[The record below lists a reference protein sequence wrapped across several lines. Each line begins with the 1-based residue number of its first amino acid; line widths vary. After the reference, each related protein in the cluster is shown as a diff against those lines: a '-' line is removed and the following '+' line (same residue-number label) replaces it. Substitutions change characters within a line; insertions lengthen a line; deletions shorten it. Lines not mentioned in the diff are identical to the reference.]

1 MTLITERQKNIL
13 RYIVEE
19 YVKSAKPVSSS
30 EICKSL
36 NCSSA
41 TIRNEMVILE
51 NEGYLEKNHFA
62 SGRQPSEL
70 GYKYYVDNI
79 MTPKDITGEDMLKLQ
94 TIFHNKSLV
103 LSDAIQKSLELVAE
117 ITNYTSVVLG
127 KSSSEN
133 KLKKVEVIS
142 LDDDKILTMLITDKG
157 YVEYKNLYLPN
168 TDIEEVVKTV
178 NLINKMIAG
187 TPINEISEKLEY
199 DVKPIIGKYVKQH
212 EVLYNAFYD
221 AFASFTNKASD
232 VHFAGKNNFLKQP
245 EFNNIEKV
253 KEMLTKFDD
262 IETISEMEE
271 QNNGINIY
279 IGKESE
285 LSDDV
290 SVVKT
295 KYDINGE
302 EGTIAIIGPKRMEYE
317 RVVNLLNYIKE
328 NIENIDDK

>member
-1 MTLITERQKNIL
+1 MITKRQEEIL
-13 RYIVEE
+13 KFIVEE
-19 YVKSAKPVSSS
+19 YVKTVKPVSSN
-30 EICKSL
+30 EICKSID
-36 NCSSA
+36 CSSA

-51 NEGYLEKNHFA
+51 EMGYLEKNHFA
-62 SGRQPSEL
+62 SGRQPSEA
-70 GYKYYVDNI
+70 GYKYYVDNL
-79 MTPKDITGEDMLKLQ
+79 MKPKDITGEDMLKIQ
-94 TIFHNKSLV
+94 TVFRNKSLA
-103 LSDAIQKSLELVAE
+103 LNDAIEKSLELVAE

-127 KSSSEN
+127 KSSNEN
-133 KLKKVEVIS
+133 KLKKVEVLS
-142 LDDDKILTMLITDKG
+142 LDNDKILTMLITDKG

-168 TDIEEVVKTV
+168 TDIDEVIKTV

-199 DVKPIIGKYVKQH
+199 DVKPIIAKYVRQH

-221 AFASFTNKASD
+221 AFSSFTNKSSD
-232 VHFAGKNNFLKQP
+232 VYFAGKNNFLKQP

-253 KEMLTKFDD
+253 KTMLDKFDD
-262 IETISEMEE
+262 INIINEMEE
-271 QNNGINIY
+271 QKNGINIY

-290 SVVKT
+290 SVIKT
-295 KYDINGE
+295 KYTIDGE

-328 NIENIDDK
+328 NIEEKEKP

>member
-1 MTLITERQKNIL
+1 MITERQKNIL
-13 RYIVEE
+13 KFIVEE
-19 YVKSAKPVSSS
+19 YVKSVKPVSSN

-51 NEGYLEKNHFA
+51 EMGYLEKNHFA
-62 SGRQPSEL
+62 SGRQPSEA

-103 LSDAIQKSLELVAE
+103 LTDAIEKSLELVAE

-127 KSSSEN
+127 KSSSDN
-133 KLKKVEVIS
+133 RLKKVEVLS

-168 TDIEEVVKTV
+168 TDSEEVIRTV

-221 AFASFTNKASD
+221 AFTSFTNKASD

-262 IETISEMEE
+262 IATINEMEE
-271 QNNGINIY
+271 QKNGINVY

-285 LSDDV
+285 LTNDV

-295 KYDINGE
+295 KYNINGE
-302 EGTIAIIGPKRMEYE
+302 EGTIAIIGPKRMDYE

-328 NIENIDDK
+328 NIDELNKDN

>member
-1 MTLITERQKNIL
+1 MITKRQQEIL
-13 RYIVEE
+13 KFIVEE
-19 YVKSAKPVSSS
+19 YVKTVKPVSSN

-36 NCSSA
+36 KCSSA

-51 NEGYLEKNHFA
+51 DLGYLEKNHFA
-62 SGRQPSEL
+62 SGRQPSEM

-94 TIFHNKSLV
+94 TIFHNQSLV

-133 KLKKVEVIS
+133 KLMKVEVIS
-142 LDDDKILTMLITDKG
+142 LADDKILTMLITDKG
-157 YVEYKNLYLPN
+157 YVEHKNLYLPD

-199 DVKPIIGKYVKQH
+199 DVKPIIAKYVKQH

-221 AFASFTNKASD
+221 AFTSFTNKASD

-253 KEMLTKFDD
+253 KQLLTKFDD
-262 IETISEMEE
+262 IGNISEMKEV
-271 QNNGINIY
+271 NNGINVY
-279 IGKESE
+279 IGKDSE
-285 LSDDV
+285 LSNDV
-290 SVVKT
+290 SVIKT
-295 KYDINGE
+295 KYNINGE

-328 NIENIDDK
+328 NIEEKNNN

>member
-1 MTLITERQKNIL
+1 MITNRQKDIL
-13 RYIVEE
+13 KFIVEE
-19 YVKSAKPVSSS
+19 YVKTVKPVSSNV
-30 EICKSL
+30 ICEHL

-51 NEGYLEKNHFA
+51 ELGFLEKNHYA
-62 SGRQPSEL
+62 SGRQPSEA
-70 GYKYYVDNI
+70 GYKYYVENL
-79 MTPKDITGEDMLKLQ
+79 MTPKDLTGEDMLKLQ
-94 TIFHNKSLV
+94 TIFHNQTLV
-103 LSDAIQKSLELVAE
+103 LSDAIEKSLQLITEL
-117 ITNYTSVVLG
+117 TNYTSVVLG
-127 KSSSEN
+127 KTSSEN
-133 KLKKVEVIS
+133 RLKKVEVIS
-142 LDDDKILTMLITDKG
+142 LEKYKVLTMLITDKG

-168 TDIEEVVKTV
+168 TDIEEVIKTV

-187 TPINEISEKLEY
+187 TPINEINEKLEY
-199 DVKPIIGKYVKQH
+199 DVKPIIGQYVKQH

-232 VHFAGKNNFLKQP
+232 IHFTGKNNFLKQP

-253 KEMLTKFDD
+253 KELLNKFDD
-262 IETISEMEE
+262 VETISEMEE
-271 QNNGINIY
+271 QKNGINIY

-290 SVVKT
+290 SVIKT
-295 KYDINGE
+295 KYNYDGE

-328 NIENIDDK
+328 NIEEKIND

>member
-1 MTLITERQKNIL
+1 MITNRQKDIL
-13 RYIVEE
+13 KFIVEE
-19 YVKSAKPVSSS
+19 YVKTVKPVSSNV
-30 EICKSL
+30 ICEHL

-51 NEGYLEKNHFA
+51 ELGFLEKNHYA
-62 SGRQPSEL
+62 SGRQPSEA
-70 GYKYYVDNI
+70 GYKYYVENL
-79 MTPKDITGEDMLKLQ
+79 MTPKDLTGEDMLKLQ
-94 TIFHNKSLV
+94 TIFHNQTLV
-103 LSDAIQKSLELVAE
+103 LSDAIEKSLQLITEL
-117 ITNYTSVVLG
+117 TNYTSVVLG
-127 KSSSEN
+127 KTSSEN
-133 KLKKVEVIS
+133 RLKKVEVIS
-142 LDDDKILTMLITDKG
+142 LEKYKVLTMLITDKG

-168 TDIEEVVKTV
+168 TDIEEVIKTV

-187 TPINEISEKLEY
+187 TPINEINEKLEY
-199 DVKPIIGKYVKQH
+199 DVKPIIGQYVKQH

-232 VHFAGKNNFLKQP
+232 IHFTGKNNFLKQP

-253 KEMLTKFDD
+253 KELLNKFDD
-262 IETISEMEE
+262 VETISEMEE
-271 QNNGINIY
+271 QKNGINIY

-290 SVVKT
+290 SVIKT
-295 KYDINGE
+295 KYNYDGE

-328 NIENIDDK
+328 NIEEKTND